1 MAEILSNL
9 DVHGESAMRSI
20 MLALVLAAPVSAVAA
35 TPNFTIPVNT
45 AHHAKHESVYVTF
58 VNHTSQEREVIIDHV
73 KYTVG
78 YNSKIDL
85 VVPVGSVARVY
96 SNQNTKVVG
105 QQTILLTQTD
115 SKAVFSL
122 K

>member
-1 MAEILSNL
+1 
-9 DVHGESAMRSI
+9 MRSI
-20 MLALVLAAPVSAVAA
+20 MLALVLAAPVSAVAS
-35 TPNFTIPVNT
+35 TPNYTNPVNT
-45 AHHAKHESVYVTF
+45 AHHERQTSVYVTF

-78 YNSKIDL
+78 YNSKIDV

-96 SNQNTKVVG
+96 SSQNTKVAG
-105 QQTILLTQTD
+105 QQTILLTEAD
-115 SKAVFSL
+115 AKAIVFL